1 MYGCMDTASK
11 QSHSK
16 ASYSCS
22 SRCQHS
28 STHKQ
33 LFENRRMLPSDE
45 AAAQSN
51 ENDNLPLD
59 EIFPN
64 GERLVVVCGGPA
76 PLASWCWDI
85 WQQTSRTTRKLRRD
99 QGVHLAKG
107 VQGVQLSS

>member
-1 MYGCMDTASK
+1 MDTASK

-45 AAAQSN
+45 VGTIYTA
-51 ENDNLPLD
+51 PLD

-76 PLASWCWDI
+76 PLASWCWDT